1 MYDGLNVK
9 STLHNIGINQ
19 STSISLQL
27 AKYEA
32 KIYMT
37 INVHYRKRFKY
48 CGKVVT
54 IVTSHSWDVLST
66 SEQY

>member
-37 INVHYRKRFKY
+37 INKIKFTKENDSSI
-48 CGKVVT
+48 VVK
-54 IVTSHSWDVLST
+54 W
-66 SEQY
+66 